1 MNDIHATGLMTSILD
16 RVLGRGRHAVTVP
29 PMDGALQP
37 NNMLDRAARV
47 AQAVRPDNLVRF
59 GDQLLFSSGPDLY
72 AVGVKGGPV
81 ASEGRLDGDVC
92 AMASMPDGRAVAIS
106 AHGRVHSIGH
116 PGAVQPEAATALQS
130 VRCPT
135 AMAAVDDRTL
145 IVTDGSSR
153 HRPDQWRADLLRSE
167 SSGSVWRLDIGTGEA
182 KKLASGL
189 AYPAGVALH
198 RDGALVVSEAWA
210 HRLVKIG
217 ASGNRT
223 VLLDDLPGYPS
234 RLSPAADGGYWLCLF
249 APRSQLVEFVLRER
263 EYRERMMAEI
273 EERYW
278 VAPALSSGRDFR
290 EPMQGGAIKSM
301 GMLKPWAPTR
311 SYGLVCKLDADFQ
324 PQWSAH
330 SRADGRR
337 HGVTST
343 VELDGR
349 LYACSQGGDEIVALP
364 V

>member
-1 MNDIHATGLMTSILD
+1 M
-16 RVLGRGRHAVTVP
+16 RG
-29 PMDGALQP
+29 
-37 NNMLDRAARV
+37 
-47 AQAVRPDNLVRF
+47 
-59 GDQLLFSSGPDLY
+59 
-72 AVGVKGGPV
+72 
-81 ASEGRLDGDVC
+81 
-92 AMASMPDGRAVAIS
+92 
-106 AHGRVHSIGH
+106 
-116 PGAVQPEAATALQS
+116 
-130 VRCPT
+130 
-135 AMAAVDDRTL
+135 
-145 IVTDGSSR
+145 
-153 HRPDQWRADLLRSE
+153 E
-167 SSGSVWRLDIGTGEA
+167 SSGSVWRLEIGSGQA
-182 KKLASGL
+182 KKVASGL
-189 AYPAGVALH
+189 AYPAGVAIH
-198 RDGALVVSEAWA
+198 RDGSLVVSEAWA
-210 HRLVKIG
+210 HRLVKID

-234 RLSPAADGGYWLCLF
+234 RISPAADGGYWLCLF

-263 EYRERMMAEI
+263 EYRERMMAEMA
-273 EERYW
+273 ERYW

-349 LYACSQGGDEIVALP
+349 LYACSQGGDEIVAMP
-364 V
+364 A

>member
-1 MNDIHATGLMTSILD
+1 MNDTRTTGFMTSVLD

-37 NNMLDRAARV
+37 NNLLDRADRV
-47 AQAVRPDNLVRF
+47 AQVVRPDNLVHL
-59 GDQLLFSSGPDLY
+59 GEKLLFSSGAELY
-72 AVGVKGGPV
+72 SVGTEGGPV
-81 ASEGRLDGDVC
+81 AREGQLDGDVC

-106 AHGRVHSIGH
+106 ANGRVHAIGVS
-116 PGAVQPEAATALQS
+116 GEVRTESATALQS
-130 VRCPT
+130 LRCPT
-135 AMAAVDDRTL
+135 AMTAIDDRTV

-153 HRPDQWRADLLRSE
+153 HRPDQWRADLMRSE

-182 KKLASGL
+182 KKVASDL

-198 RDGALVVSEAWA
+198 RDGSLVVSEAWA
-210 HRLVKIG
+210 HRLIKIG
-217 ASGNRT
+217 ANGDRT

-234 RLSPAADGGYWLCLF
+234 RISPAEDGGHWLCLF

-349 LYACSQGGDEIVALP
+349 LYVCSQGGDEIVALP